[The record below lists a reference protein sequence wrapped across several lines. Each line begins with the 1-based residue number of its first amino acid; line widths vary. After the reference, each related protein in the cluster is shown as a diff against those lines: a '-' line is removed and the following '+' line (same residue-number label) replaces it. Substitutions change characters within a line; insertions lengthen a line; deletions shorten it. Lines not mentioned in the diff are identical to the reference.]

1 MRDWATSEEWSPLM
15 ILNMEGTRTTNAFSL
30 VENRVGLAGC
40 DGSQF
45 CGNDFARQ
53 YTWLR
58 AEADKYSSR
67 SLFTSLLAG

>member
-1 MRDWATSEEWSPLM
+1 MVPVDIKYGRHK
-15 ILNMEGTRTTNAFSL
+15 NNKAFSQ
-30 VENRVGLAGC
+30 VENRVELAGC

-58 AEADKYSSR
+58 AEVDKYSSR
-67 SLFTSLLAG
+67 SLFTPLLAG

>member
-1 MRDWATSEEWSPLM
+1 MVSVDDIKYGRHK
-15 ILNMEGTRTTNAFSL
+15 NNNAFSL
-30 VENRVGLAGC
+30 IENRVGLAGC

-45 CGNDFARQ
+45 CGNDFVRQ

-67 SLFTSLLAG
+67 SLFTPLLAG